1 MIGLVID
8 PDGISRTVEL
18 PRDPADRAA
27 MIATLTGTNT
37 GGQAVR
43 VAIELARCPPSSRAR
58 TPPPPRRTAQ
68 AIHPAAGHPC

>member
-27 MIATLTGTNT
+27 MIATLTGTNP

-43 VAIELARCPPSSRAR
+43 VAIERGLEPVGGHRAGM
-58 TPPPPRRTAQ
+58 
-68 AIHPAAGHPC
+68 AAGQRAGLGAGG